1 MFHLNWKY
9 GVLLTSTIALSSCIG
24 APQTHASATRTGMG
38 PQSRR
43 TAAHRGVSNSS
54 PFCEPPE
61 LTTGDLTPVDSAP
74 CGTTFMQSQQVT
86 AGPPQIRR
94 Y

>member
-1 MFHLNWKY
+1 MFHSNWKCC
-9 GVLLTSTIALSSCIG
+9 VLLMSTLALSGCIG
-24 APQTHASATRTGMG
+24 VTQAHAPATRTEMG
-38 PQSRR
+38 QNARSKVAPRS
-43 TAAHRGVSNSS
+43 VSNS
-54 PFCEPPE
+54 PAFCEPPE

-86 AGPPQIRR
+86 AGPPQIRH